1 MLQRWR
7 NERLTAAAVDAMQ
20 QQSLHELRVG
30 WEGQAAAV
38 RVLYAELRRQVLAL
52 APRSGRG
59 GSSGGGS
66 SGCGGSGGGGG
77 GGGGGGSPSHSS
89 PRRWIDGDSGSG
101 VAEAEDPHAR
111 STAVDDGGAAGSA
124 LPQLA
129 DAFAAYAA
137 SDEAK
142 PGNRPRGAALVAVM
156 SALAACHAELADRA
170 GVAERRAGRA
180 RTRLD
185 QIHAEY
191 ERAVASVALAAS
203 AEPSDEDD

>member
-7 NERLTAAAVDAMQ
+7 NERLTAAAVDAVQ
-20 QQSLHELRVG
+20 QQSLHELRAG

-38 RVLYAELRRQVLAL
+38 RALYAELRRQVLAL

-59 GSSGGGS
+59 GSSGV
-66 SGCGGSGGGGG
+66 GGSGGGGG
-77 GGGGGGSPSHSS
+77 GGGGCGGGSPSHSS
-89 PRRWIDGDSGSG
+89 PRRWIDGDAGSG
-101 VAEAEDPHAR
+101 VAEADYSHAN
-111 STAVDDGGAAGSA
+111 STAADDGGAGSA

-129 DAFAAYAA
+129 DAFTAYAS

-142 PGNRPRGAALVAVM
+142 AGNRPRGAALVAVM

-203 AEPSDEDD
+203 AEPSDEDDYA